1 MTTSNSK
8 QIYEI
13 GIVGRVTW
21 NLHSLNNEG
30 TIGNVVEP
38 RTLKLADNTTAD
50 GISGEMLKHI
60 HAAKLWELEAS
71 KDRFCVICQKM
82 EPMRADDPRR
92 GIRNSSKLPAEAME
106 MAISGCSLCDLHGF
120 LVQRKPTVAR
130 QSVVEFGWAV
140 SVPDLWQR
148 EIHTHA
154 RHSVHRGEESR
165 AKNTQSDDEAERED
179 EGEESENEGAKEEQQ
194 ASPERERRQMTYNR
208 PTRSGVYAVV
218 SVFQPWRIGLNTVD
232 YTYPS
237 DLNRQ
242 ERYKLALQAYEAMF
256 LRTDGA
262 MTSTRLPHLHDF
274 EGALVVSST
283 NYPVPVVSPLKPNYK
298 AELKSLAEATDNSFD
313 INSFDDLSG
322 FITALRALHECQP
335 YSLTIPGD
343 SGEDSDG

>member
-1 MTTSNSK
+1 MTTSDFN
-8 QIYEI
+8 QVYEI

-60 HAAKLWELEAS
+60 HAAKLWELEAN
-71 KDRFCVICQKM
+71 KDRFCVICQKK

-92 GIRNSSKLPAEAME
+92 GIRNKVKTPVEAMKK
-106 MAISGCSLCDLHGF
+106 AISDCFLCDLHGF
-120 LVQRKPTVAR
+120 LIQRPTVAR

-140 SVPDLWQR
+140 SIRDSLQR
-148 EIHTHA
+148 DIHTHA
-154 RHSVHRGEESR
+154 RHSVLRGEESQAR
-165 AKNTQSDDEAERED
+165 TQSDDETERED
-179 EGEESENEGAKEEQQ
+179 ESQESQNEDEREEQP

-208 PTRSGVYAVV
+208 PTRSGIYAVV

-232 YTYPS
+232 YTYPD

-242 ERYKLALQAYEAMF
+242 ERYRLALQAYEAMF

-262 MTSTRLPHLHDF
+262 MTSTRLPHLWNF

-283 NYPVPVVSPLKPNYK
+283 NYPVPVVSPLKSKYRN
-298 AELKSLAEATDNSFD
+298 ELESLAEATENSFD
-313 INSFDDLSG
+313 IRPFDDLKG
-322 FITALRALHECQP
+322 FILALRALHECQP
-335 YSLTIPGD
+335 YSLPMP
-343 SGEDSDG
+343 SGPREKADG